1 MSTLSD
7 VAYTAGAGIDNYV
20 LTYDHSTTS
29 WGAEAAAG
37 GGGARPT
44 VAAITA
50 TPYTIGT
57 TDSAI
62 GASELERAYLCSSSA
77 ATVNLPT
84 AVGLSGVKLQIKNLL
99 ATTITID
106 PDGTEQIDLGGA
118 GVAFTLTVQYSSV
131 TLMSDNSNW
140 YVV

>member
-7 VAYTAGAGIDNYV
+7 VAYTPGAGIDNYV

-29 WGAEAAAG
+29 WGAEAAS

-44 VAAITA
+44 VAAITT

-84 AVGLSGVKLQIKNLL
+84 AVGLSGLKLQIKSLL

-118 GVAFTLTVQYSSV
+118 GVAYSLTVQYSSV

-140 YVV
+140 YIV

>member
-7 VAYTAGAGIDNYV
+7 VAYTPGAGIDNYV

-37 GGGARPT
+37 GGASRPSVT
-44 VAAITA
+44 DITA

-57 TDSAI
+57 TDGAI
-62 GASELERAYLCSSSA
+62 GASELERTYVCSSSA

-84 AVGLSGVKLQIKNLL
+84 AVGLEGFKLQIKSLL
-99 ATTITID
+99 ATTVTID
-106 PDGTEQIDLGGA
+106 PDGTEYIDHA
-118 GVAFTLTVQYSSV
+118 GQTTFDIATQYTSITLQ
-131 TLMSDNSNW
+131 SDNANW
-140 YVV
+140 VII